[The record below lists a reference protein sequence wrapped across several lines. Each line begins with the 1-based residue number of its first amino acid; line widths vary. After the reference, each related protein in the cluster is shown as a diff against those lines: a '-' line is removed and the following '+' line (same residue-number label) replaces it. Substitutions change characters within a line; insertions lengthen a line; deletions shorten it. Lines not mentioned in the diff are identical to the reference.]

1 MSHWFEGDIA
11 ANGIQVHYHRSGA
24 PDKPAL
30 LLLHGITD
38 SGRVWARVAGAL
50 ANEYDIVMT
59 DARGHGQSAD
69 LSSGFSLSLLAAD
82 AAGVIEG
89 LDLRKP
95 YVWGHSLGAVTA
107 AVLAANYPAQVR
119 AAVLEDPPLMPL
131 QARQQFAAQAETAA
145 PPPLFP
151 DFRAMSDEERLA
163 TARTMNP
170 HWHPDELPPWA
181 ESKAQF
187 DPAVYRYF
195 YTVPDFPWEEVLA
208 HIECPALL
216 LTGDPAAGAVV
227 TPEVAREALGL
238 LQHGQLVQIA
248 GSGHN
253 IHRDAYEPAL
263 QAVRAFLQA
272 H

>member
-1 MSHWFEGDIA
+1 
-11 ANGIQVHYHRSGA
+11 
-24 PDKPAL
+24 
-30 LLLHGITD
+30 
-38 SGRVWARVAGAL
+38 
-50 ANEYDIVMT
+50 
-59 DARGHGQSAD
+59 
-69 LSSGFSLSLLAAD
+69 
-82 AAGVIEG
+82 
-89 LDLRKP
+89 
-95 YVWGHSLGAVTA
+95 
-107 AVLAANYPAQVR
+107 
-119 AAVLEDPPLMPL
+119 
-131 QARQQFAAQAETAA
+131 QAETAA